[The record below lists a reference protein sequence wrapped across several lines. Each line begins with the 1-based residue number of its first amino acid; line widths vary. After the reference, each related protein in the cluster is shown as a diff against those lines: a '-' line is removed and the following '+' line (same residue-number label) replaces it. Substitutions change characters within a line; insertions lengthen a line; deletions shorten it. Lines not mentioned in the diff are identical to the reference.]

1 LTWTGRA
8 AWPASSPP
16 PGRVARRFDSARALD
31 AERAQAIEQV
41 LVTGGTGC
49 RGVRRAR
56 AVLEGLRQDMEFL
69 DAESLPVVAKGSEV
83 RTWTFAG
90 GRANTIF
97 VAGLAGQG
105 YA

>member
-1 LTWTGRA
+1 
-8 AWPASSPP
+8 
-16 PGRVARRFDSARALD
+16 
-31 AERAQAIEQV
+31 
-41 LVTGGTGC
+41 
-49 RGVRRAR
+49 
-56 AVLEGLRQDMEFL
+56 MEFL